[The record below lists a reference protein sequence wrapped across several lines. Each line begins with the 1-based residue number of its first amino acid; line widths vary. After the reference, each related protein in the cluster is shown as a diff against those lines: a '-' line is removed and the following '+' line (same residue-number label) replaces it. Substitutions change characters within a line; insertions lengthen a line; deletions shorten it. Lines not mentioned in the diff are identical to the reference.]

1 MKTRILIIFG
11 LLALLSTSCHPSID
25 SSSSTSSSGG
35 QTTISTSISVDDRP
49 QLIDLYA
56 INDFHGHI
64 QENTSNFE
72 PGLARLQTYLKYEKA
87 KNPDGF
93 VFLSSGDT
101 FQETYDSSINKGE
114 IMAKALPLLET
125 ETMTLGNHEFDW
137 GLDIIKQNQ
146 IYAGETTFLGAN
158 IYNYDDSSDTIL
170 DFADDLVDEYKIIER
185 DGLKIGIIGIIGQDQ
200 ITSITSSI
208 WEDII
213 FLEPTE
219 TVLSLSDELKG
230 EKGCDIVIVSA
241 HAGYNNLSSEFIK
254 KTTSI
259 SPVTNKRYI
268 DVCFTAHSHG
278 FDDELINGV
287 PFIQSGS
294 KGQYVSHVQLQVV
307 DGEINLLSKNS
318 DPIMMNLPKDGEM
331 ETFLNTYFNDEFYAE
346 KNEIVG
352 YIEGATYLSTSM
364 SGNLLAYATYLDLKE
379 DNIEV
384 DVILNNGGRNSIN
397 LFDGGGIS
405 IGLIYDAL
413 PFLNKT
419 YVAEVSGSDILSE
432 IRYNNYYAPK
442 RLEIERNKKYTVACI
457 DYLLLHK
464 NANREYDYFPSYD
477 GTYSHVIDTVSYEL
491 VNEYFLKNQTIS
503 LSLLNNNP
511 GFSNLD

>member
-1 MKTRILIIFG
+1 M
-11 LLALLSTSCHPSID
+11 
-25 SSSSTSSSGG
+25 
-35 QTTISTSISVDDRP
+35 
-49 QLIDLYA
+49 
-56 INDFHGHI
+56 
-64 QENTSNFE
+64 
-72 PGLARLQTYLKYEKA
+72 
-87 KNPDGF
+87 
-93 VFLSSGDT
+93 
-101 FQETYDSSINKGE
+101 
-114 IMAKALPLLET
+114 
-125 ETMTLGNHEFDW
+125 
-137 GLDIIKQNQ
+137 
-146 IYAGETTFLGAN
+146 GAN

-384 DVILNNGGRNSIN
+384 DVILNNGGRNSID
-397 LFDGGGIS
+397 LFDNGGIS

-464 NANREYDYFPSYD
+464 NANREYDYFPSYV

-503 LSLLNNNP
+503 LSLLNNDP